1 MSLISGSSVTGSS
14 AADTGY
20 QISRSLRFNKADSA
34 YLNRTPGTA
43 SNRKTFTFSV
53 WYKKVELVTGDYFPS
68 LFSARSGGTYAFF
81 NFNTS
86 TDTLTFNDN
95 TGMSVVTNNQFRD
108 FSAWYHLVLRVDTT
122 QATAANR
129 VRIYI
134 NGTEST
140 YSSATYPSQNADLA
154 INSTIEHRIG
164 AQNAGDPMPINGYMT
179 EINFV
184 DGQSL
189 APTDF
194 GEFNTDTGV
203 WEPIEYTGTYGT
215 NGFYLNFSDNA
226 STTTLGD
233 DFSGNGNDWTTNNF
247 SVTAGVGNDSLVDSP
262 TRYGTDTGAGG
273 EVRGNYATLNPL
285 NNSGGVTLANGN
297 LQATWAS
304 PSQRSVLSTIGIPT
318 SGKFYAE
325 FTIGVSTSAAFL
337 CSFGLATA
345 SVART
350 SNGGGVSGAWVIG
363 ARDDRF
369 VSRDGTSL
377 NFGVGQ
383 TFSSGTVL
391 QVAIDRDNDQAWL
404 GFDNTWINSTTGT
417 DGNPSAGTNPTASS
431 LPSDLFVLVGFYEN
445 NGYVNFG
452 QRPFVY
458 TAPSGFKA
466 LVTTNLPTP
475 TIEKGGEY
483 FNTVLYTGNSSG
495 ASVTG
500 VGFQPDLVWMKCR
513 STARNH
519 ELLDVVRGGSSTLF
533 SNLTNAEATDQRI
546 SSFNADGFTY
556 TTNSNSANAGDTFV
570 AWNWKANGAG
580 VSNTDGTITST
591 VSVNTTS
598 GFSIVT
604 YAGNSTAG
612 ATIGHGLG
620 VAPSM
625 VIVKAR
631 DKTEDWLVYHKGV
644 ASDAETDYLQLNSTA
659 AASDNSVVWNDTA
672 PTSTVFTVGAD
683 SGVNGSTYNYVAYCF
698 APVAGYSAF
707 GSYTG
712 NGSADGP
719 FVFTGFRPAFIM
731 MKRTDTTGNWIL
743 LDDKRYEYNSS
754 VSPRELYANLSNAEA
769 DSNAAD
775 ILSNGFKLRVI
786 FSSYNASG
794 GTYIFMAFAENPFS
808 IALAR

>member
-233 DFSGNGNDWTTNNF
+233 DFSGNNNDWTTNNF
-247 SVTAGVGNDSLVDSP
+247 SVTAGAGNDSLVDSP

-273 EVRGNYATLNPL
+273 EVRGNYCTWNPISPVVSTRTL
-285 NNSGGVTLANGN
+285 TNGN
-297 LQATWAS
+297 LDAS
-304 PSQRSVLSTIGIPT
+304 ITGNGAGTGGTIRLN
-318 SGKFYAE
+318 SGKWYWEATINSSGEARMWLGWLDDSYQPDSNSFPIASKSIMYASNGDSGLTNSAYGATYTTNDVIGCALDLDAGTATFYKNN
-325 FTIGVSTSAAFL
+325 VSQGTMGSGLGATNWRPMFTSAA
-337 CSFGLATA
+337 SWSVTA
-345 SVART
+345 
-350 SNGGGVSGAWVIG
+350 
-363 ARDDRF
+363 
-369 VSRDGTSL
+369 
-377 NFGVGQ
+377 
-383 TFSSGTVL
+383 
-391 QVAIDRDNDQAWL
+391 
-404 GFDNTWINSTTGT
+404 
-417 DGNPSAGTNPTASS
+417 
-431 LPSDLFVLVGFYEN
+431 
-445 NGYVNFG
+445 NFG
-452 QRPFVY
+452 QRPFAY

-475 TIEKGGEY
+475 TIEDGGEY
-483 FNTVLYTGNSSG
+483 FNTVLWTGTGSG
-495 ASVTG
+495 QSITG
-500 VGFQPDLVWMKCR
+500 MGFQPDWLWFK
-513 STARNH
+513 SRNNSDNH
-519 ELLDVVRGGSSTLF
+519 ALMDVVRGPTKGLSSNSTA
-533 SNLTNAEATDQRI
+533 AEVT
-546 SSFNADGFTY
+546 SSAGQDLVSFDADGFTTGTPTNYSSLGSNGY
-556 TTNSNSANAGDTFV
+556 TIVTWG
-570 AWNWKANGAG
+570 WKANGAG
-580 VSNTDGTITST
+580 SSNTAGTITST
-591 VSVNTTS
+591 VSANTTS
-598 GFSIVT
+598 GFSIVRFT
-604 YAGNSTAG
+604 GTDAV
-612 ATIGHGLG
+612 ATVGHGLG
-620 VAPSM
+620 AVPKFMILKGTQRS
-625 VIVKAR
+625 
-631 DKTEDWLVYHKGV
+631 DWWGVYHVSLGNTK
-644 ASDAETDYLQLNSTA
+644 YLQLNTTSAEGTSSTL
-659 AASDNSVVWNDTA
+659 WNNTT
-672 PTSTVFTVGAD
+672 PTSTVFTLAD
-683 SGVNGSTYNYVAYCF
+683 QSAINPNGELSIAYVF
-698 APVAGYSAF
+698 AEVPGYSAF

-712 NGSADGP
+712 NGSTDGP
-719 FVFTGFRPAFIM
+719 FVYLGFRPRFILI
-731 MKRTDTTGNWIL
+731 KRSSATENWEMF
-743 LDDKRYEYNSS
+743 DSVRGSYNSYT
-754 VSPRELYANLSNAEA
+754 PLLYPNDSNAELYPSPA
-769 DSNAAD
+769 RFD
-775 ILSNGFKLRVI
+775 ILSNGFKIR
-786 FSSYNASG
+786 SSNTGVNGSG
-794 GTYIFMAFAENPFS
+794 NTYIYACFAENPFS